1 MNTIR
6 RIALVYRE
14 VGTLGGIQKTAA
26 LLESRLRKW
35 GFEVEVFAECDL
47 GTGTD
52 RREKLG
58 RILKERSF
66 DLVIDNDTYVGDKLR
81 ADISAAR
88 EASVKIVA
96 VWHSVFSWLVATGKP
111 KYNREILGILRQTD
125 ALITLSDTDA
135 AFFRMIGC
143 RAVAIPCCGTDIM
156 DGFVRREYP
165 HRVIWMGGRLNPW
178 KGPKDAVQIFSKVRE
193 SVSDA
198 ELLMLG
204 DGNPKE
210 RARLDRCLA
219 AFSPSVRGAVR
230 RLGFQANVRPYLE
243 QAGVGLVTSKFEGF
257 CHSLVEMKMA
267 SLPVVSYSMPYLP
280 TLEEGTGV
288 VVVPQ
293 GDVEAAAREIVAL
306 FKTSDS
312 CARLGSCARQAYER
326 LRSFDE
332 RGAYERLFAAVGDPS
347 SGYGLEPVPREY
359 AETVVTT
366 LLDHS
371 AMGCAL
377 AEGRGARQVREQV
390 EFRLGSAL
398 LSPVRALR
406 RCFGRLKG

>member
-1 MNTIR
+1 MKPFKTIAM
-6 RIALVYRE
+6 IYRE
-14 VGTLGGIQKTAA
+14 VGTCGGIQRGA
-26 LLESRLRKW
+26 SFQVGR
-35 GFEVEVFAECDL
+35 FAEWGYEPVVLSEKEL
-47 GTGTD
+47 GTGA
-52 RREKLG
+52 G
-58 RILKERSF
+58 RKSRLAEVMRAKSV
-66 DLVIDNDTYVGDKLR
+66 DLVIEHDAYDAAKL
-81 ADISAAR
+81 ADDLAAAR
-88 EASVKIVA
+88 EAGVPFV
-96 VWHSVFSWLVATGKP
+96 VFWHSVFSWMLATGNT
-111 KYNREILGILRQTD
+111 KYAEILRLLRNAD
-125 ALITLSDTDA
+125 ALVTLSETDA
-135 AFFRMIGC
+135 AFFRTVGC
-143 RAVAIPCCGTDIM
+143 RAVAIPYCDADIM
-156 DGFVRREYP
+156 DGFVRSGHP
-165 HRVIWMGGRLNPW
+165 HRILWMGGRLNPW

-193 SVSDA
+193 SIGDA

-210 RARLDRCLA
+210 RARLDRCL
-219 AFSPSVRGAVR
+219 SECPPSVRGAVK

-243 QAGVGLVTSKFEGF
+243 QAVVGLVTSKFEGF
-257 CHSLVEMKMA
+257 CHSRVEMKMA

-280 TLEEGTGV
+280 TLEKGTGV

-306 FKTSDS
+306 FKSPDS

-366 LLDHS
+366 LLDHG

-377 AEGRGARQVREQV
+377 AEGRGARKVREQA
-390 EFRLGSAL
+390 EYRLGRAL

-406 RCFGRLKG
+406 RCFGGLKG